1 MAPTDI
7 VRRVLVRSRAFPRVL
22 PRSYGRVLDILVAAL
37 ALAAGAPLMLL
48 VALAVAAERKGP
60 VIFAHPRLGLGGR
73 EFRVMKFRSMRMDGD
88 AVLARHLLE
97 NAAARE
103 EWARDHK
110 LRDDPR
116 VTALGAF
123 LRKSSLDELPQLF
136 NVLRGEMSVV
146 GPRPIVKAEVER
158 YGKHFRAYC
167 SVRPG
172 ITGIW
177 QVSGRNDVTYRRR
190 VLMDAL
196 YARRKCVALDVR
208 LMLATIPAVL
218 ARKGSY

>member
-1 MAPTDI
+1 MPTTDI
-7 VRRVLVRSRAFPRVL
+7 ARHFLVQSRTPLR
-22 PRSYGRVLDILVAAL
+22 AL
-37 ALAAGAPLMLL
+37 AGGWGRLLDVVVALGALIFTAPLLAL
-48 VALAVAAERKGP
+48 VSLAVALERKGP
-60 VIFAHPRLGLGGR
+60 VIFAHSRLGLNGR
-73 EFRVMKFRSMRMDGD
+73 EFRVLKFRSMRVDGD
-88 AVLARHLLE
+88 AVLAAHLRDDAQ
-97 NAAARE
+97 AAA

-116 VTALGAF
+116 VTRLGAF

-146 GPRPIVKAEVER
+146 GPRPIVAAEVAR
-158 YGKHFRAYC
+158 YGRHYAAYC

-196 YARRKCVALDVR
+196 YARRKCVALDIK
-208 LMLATIPAVL
+208 LMLATVPAVI